1 MYTQKNKKKKKGK
14 YFFYIT
20 LPYINPTLKHIGC
33 GIYAYESHM
42 CRSHIYESHTQC
54 RDEARSSYGQGPMAE
69 KKNLVGAK

>member
-1 MYTQKNKKKKKGK
+1 
-14 YFFYIT
+14 
-20 LPYINPTLKHIGC
+20 
-33 GIYAYESHM
+33 M